1 MELPIYQIKGK
12 FYFLDKRL
20 QEYRN
25 VKDFN
30 DRINYDEVSLNDL
43 DFYNNGNQ
51 DIYTYKNGY
60 LVLHKENEHIIYKIV
75 RCRKCFV

>member
-1 MELPIYQIKGK
+1 MKQETINSIYGEG
-12 FYFLDKRL
+12 
-20 QEYRN
+20 EYY
-25 VKDFN
+25 K
-30 DRINYDEVSLNDL
+30 SLNDL